1 MKNIEDLGITISY
14 NLSWSDHIHEL
25 VNKANKVLGVIKG
38 LLGSNS
44 VNEFSLLYKSLVR
57 LILEYAAPVWC
68 PFLVKDIVSLEK
80 SPEESV
86 ETGSRP
92 KEGRNGL
99 RETLFHLKWSLL
111 KNRRL
116 YFSLIEC
123 YKSLFSLSN
132 LEFQGGS

>member
-80 SPEESV
+80 V
-86 ETGSRP
+86 QR
-92 KEGRNGL
+92 RAL
-99 RETLFHLKWSLL
+99 RLALGQKRGEMDYEKHCS
-111 KNRRL
+111 
-116 YFSLIEC
+116 I
-123 YKSLFSLSN
+123 
-132 LEFQGGS
+132 